1 MKKLNLILGLA
12 LVFFLPQSA
21 LALTGDEVLKR
32 VEEVMNAPKDRTMK
46 EKLTLLK
53 SDGSKKELS
62 IVISQ
67 KGSDKRLFVFLSPAE
82 VKGVSFLALTKDMMY
97 IYMPAFRKIRRI
109 ASHIKNEGFMG
120 TDFSYADM
128 AETKLTDDYSATLE
142 KEEANLYVL
151 ELIPKPG
158 ADVGYSKQR
167 MWVTKKIFFPE
178 KIEYF
183 SKAGTLIKRM
193 TNEKMEKI
201 DGYWVPMKITMETL
215 KSGHKTVLETMEV
228 KHDSGLSDK
237 FFTKRNLKKQA
248 R

>member
-46 EKLTLLK
+46 EKVTLLK

-82 VKGVSFLALTKDMMY
+82 LKGVSFLALTEDMMY

-128 AETKLTDDYSATLE
+128 AGTKLTDDYSATLV
-142 KEEANLYVL
+142 KEEADLYVL
-151 ELIPKPG
+151 DLIPKPG

-167 MWVTKKIFFPE
+167 MWVNKKIFFPE

-193 TNEKMEKI
+193 TNENMEKI

-215 KSGHKTVLETMEV
+215 KSGHKTVLETIEV